1 MKANGSVLRETEPAH
16 TAIAYRRVE
25 EDVVLEIRLVGDGLE
40 VRRRLLAKI
49 SHLERQVA
57 GDVGVSLSE
66 TQFENSRLQGVVV
79 TGGIPGRWAQ
89 CRS

>member
-40 VRRRLLAKI
+40 VRRRLLAK
-49 SHLERQVA
+49 A
-57 GDVGVSLSE
+57 
-66 TQFENSRLQGVVV
+66 
-79 TGGIPGRWAQ
+79 A
-89 CRS
+89 